1 MALDNFTINNLGSF
15 QLVFAQII
23 EKYKLSARHM
33 LILNCVKRI
42 ILGQM
47 ELDEFIELLQKELQ
61 LDFLTASQVAYELKT
76 NILDKT
82 AEAAALKQRWQEEE
96 KTAFDP
102 QVLVNEVLNK
112 AGLEF
117 TDQQLKNRFD
127 NAVYSWLKDKSDD
140 EELKDILT
148 KSQKVGGIELPEDA
162 FMMLYNLLV
171 EKKAQTKAKNIDTAR
186 VIADYE
192 ATHQVR
198 EILPS
203 EPAQVIIGEE
213 IMKKYSPDN
222 IANEFLTKLNYKIT
236 NPNLKKRYDEVIL
249 SWLRDIRDIPE
260 LKEVMTRSAQ
270 IGGLGMPLEVFDR
283 LDALLVGKKAEIKK
297 ANVNI
302 SQIIANYAVASKS
315 VEAMPAVAE
324 EEIDVAAKATGVAVT
339 QEKPTGQEVTIDQ
352 LLKEKGIPYQ
362 ELAAKE
368 AIKRQLGER
377 ERVPEV
383 QGELAK
389 EITAKEEFLE
399 SKEEIEPPAV
409 PVPSSEPFQSV
420 PFQPEPLVQPEPQ
433 MPAPAETKFEV
444 KQPMIRKTMPE
455 MRPRVEDV
463 KFTSQLVGPIDELA
477 VLKIEDF
484 RRLAKEPEIAAKKI
498 MAKLE
503 LLEEE
508 SLTKKAEGIKALKSS
523 PLYKVY
529 SDIMNQAIK
538 EGKSIEQVTE
548 ENPIITM
555 AEFKAIMELNKSLK
569 Y

>member
-1 MALDNFTINNLGSF
+1 
-15 QLVFAQII
+15 
-23 EKYKLSARHM
+23 
-33 LILNCVKRI
+33 
-42 ILGQM
+42 M
-47 ELDEFIELLQKELQ
+47 EELH
-61 LDFLTASQVAYELKT
+61 LDFITAGQVAYELKT

-82 AEAAALKQRWQEEE
+82 AETAALKQRWQEEE

-102 QVLVNEVLNK
+102 QVLVDEVLNK

-140 EELKDILT
+140 EELKDTLT

-162 FMMLYNLLV
+162 FTMLYNLLV

-213 IMKKYSPDN
+213 IMKKYSPAN
-222 IANEFLTKLNYKIT
+222 FANEFLTKINYQLKDNI
-236 NPNLKKRYDEVIL
+236 LKKRFSEAIL
-249 SWLRDIRDIPE
+249 SWLKEVRDLSE
-260 LKEVMTRSAQ
+260 LKDMLTKSEK
-270 IGGLGMPLEVFDR
+270 IGGIGMPEQIFNQLQD
-283 LDALLVGKKAEIKK
+283 LLLAKKEELKK
-297 ANVNI
+297 EKIDINK
-302 SQIIANYAVASKS
+302 IIADYQAGQKS
-315 VEAMPAVAE
+315 EIVMPPEVSE
-324 EEIDVAAKATGVAVT
+324 EEIDVAAKVEKVAGPK
-339 QEKPTGQEVTIDQ
+339 EKPTGQEVTIDQ
-352 LLKEKGIPYQ
+352 LLKEKGLPYE

-377 ERVPEV
+377 ERVTEV

-399 SKEEIEPPAV
+399 SKEEIELPVVPAKEQIPLPPVLPAQPKPAMTAPAPLGPQV
-409 PVPSSEPFQSV
+409 PVSKA
-420 PFQPEPLVQPEPQ
+420 
-433 MPAPAETKFEV
+433 APAETKFEV
-444 KQPMIRKTMPE
+444 KQPLIRKTMPE
-455 MRPRVEDV
+455 VRPRVEDV